1 MQTAIAQYFKKMKDF
16 DLKGYLA
23 ENKLV
28 KEEQESITIDSE
40 VDFETPLKTLENSV
54 AEPNLEEAD
63 AIREFIDFINRKY
76 PNLTYNQIHQYKH
89 NGYKGNLLRDAT
101 EEFEEEVETP
111 YTTQSAVNNYID
123 EVYGF
128 IRELNLDFPEELK
141 EIDMTI
147 SSEAVES
154 SVKQGL
160 NQMFERLA
168 DVVDDKDDIQSETLG
183 VTNYIKRLMREYA
196 KYADMDRQDLIEGGN
211 KFSKQGKEEARQ
223 EIERILS
230 MK

>member
-1 MQTAIAQYFKKMKDF
+1 MDNFNLRK
-16 DLKGYLA
+16 YLA

-28 KEEQESITIDSE
+28 KENITLDAALIKFEKDESDSSAQPSIE
-40 VDFETPLKTLENSV
+40 GISE
-54 AEPNLEEAD
+54 
-63 AIREFIDFINRKY
+63 IRNFIDFLRERDYKETELDKAFNEYTDEINPPSNTHTDIQNFIDYYR
-76 PNLTYNQIHQYKH
+76 
-89 NGYKGNLLRDAT
+89 
-101 EEFEEEVETP
+101 VENK
-111 YTTQSAVNNYID
+111 V
-123 EVYGF
+123 
-128 IRELNLDFPEELK
+128 ELE

-168 DVVDDKDDIQSETLG
+168 DIVDNKKEASIQSETLG

-196 KYADMDRQDLIEGGN
+196 KYADMDRRDSIEGGN

>member
-1 MQTAIAQYFKKMKDF
+1 MKDF
-16 DLKGYLA
+16 DLRKYLA

-28 KEEQESITIDSE
+28 KEEQGSITINSE
-40 VDFETPLKTLENSV
+40 VDFETPLSNMENS
-54 AEPNLEEAD
+54 ALEPNPEETNVILD
-63 AIREFIDFINRKY
+63 FIGFIRDKYSNLSYKQFREFSGDI
-76 PNLTYNQIHQYKH
+76 
-89 NGYKGNLLRDAT
+89 LRDSL
-101 EEFEEEVETP
+101 EEFEDEVDPPFMTNV
-111 YTTQSAVNNYID
+111 AVDNYID
-123 EVYGF
+123 LVYEF
-128 IRELNLDFPEELK
+128 VNELDLNYQEELE

-168 DVVDDKDDIQSETLG
+168 DIVNDKDDIQSETLG

-196 KYADMDRQDLIEGGN
+196 KYADMDRQDSIEGGN

>member
-1 MQTAIAQYFKKMKDF
+1 MKDF
-16 DLKGYLA
+16 DLRKYLT

-28 KEEQESITIDSE
+28 KEE
-40 VDFETPLKTLENSV
+40 LE
-54 AEPNLEEAD
+54 
-63 AIREFIDFINRKY
+63 
-76 PNLTYNQIHQYKH
+76 
-89 NGYKGNLLRDAT
+89 
-101 EEFEEEVETP
+101 
-111 YTTQSAVNNYID
+111 
-123 EVYGF
+123 
-128 IRELNLDFPEELK
+128 

-147 SSEAVES
+147 SSEAVEF

-168 DVVDDKDDIQSETLG
+168 DIVDNKKEASIQSETLG

-196 KYADMDRQDLIEGGN
+196 KYADMDRRDSIEGGN

-230 MK
+230 LTENKLVKENRALYDKVVGNNFERGNKEMSFDYERDMVHKVIDGVRNDFSNDEMLTREYINTIIAALEELKVNDF

>member
-1 MQTAIAQYFKKMKDF
+1 MKDF
-16 DLKGYLA
+16 DLRKYLA

-28 KEEQESITIDSE
+28 KEEQGSITINSE
-40 VDFETPLKTLENSV
+40 VDFETPLSNMENS
-54 AEPNLEEAD
+54 ALEPNPEETNVILD
-63 AIREFIDFINRKY
+63 FIGFIRDKYSNLSYKQFREFSGDI
-76 PNLTYNQIHQYKH
+76 
-89 NGYKGNLLRDAT
+89 LRDSL
-101 EEFEEEVETP
+101 EEFEDEVDPPFMTNV
-111 YTTQSAVNNYID
+111 AVDNYID
-123 EVYGF
+123 LVYEF
-128 IRELNLDFPEELK
+128 VNELDLNYQEELE

-168 DVVDDKDDIQSETLG
+168 DIVNDKEDIQSETLG

-196 KYADMDRQDLIEGGN
+196 KYADMDRRDSIEGGN

>member
-1 MQTAIAQYFKKMKDF
+1 MKDF
-16 DLKGYLA
+16 DLRKYLA

-28 KEEQESITIDSE
+28 KEEQGSITINSE
-40 VDFETPLKTLENSV
+40 VDFETPLSNMENS
-54 AEPNLEEAD
+54 ALEPNPEETNVILD
-63 AIREFIDFINRKY
+63 FIGFIRDKYSNLSYKQFREFSGDI
-76 PNLTYNQIHQYKH
+76 
-89 NGYKGNLLRDAT
+89 LRDSL
-101 EEFEEEVETP
+101 EEFEDEVDPPFMTNV
-111 YTTQSAVNNYID
+111 AVDNYID
-123 EVYGF
+123 LVYEF
-128 IRELNLDFPEELK
+128 VNELDLNYQEELE

-168 DVVDDKDDIQSETLG
+168 DIVNDKDDIQSETLG
-183 VTNYIKRLMREYA
+183 VTNYIKGLMREYA
-196 KYADMDRQDLIEGGN
+196 KYANMDRRDSIEGGN

>member
-1 MQTAIAQYFKKMKDF
+1 MKDF
-16 DLKGYLA
+16 DLRKYLA

-28 KEEQESITIDSE
+28 KEEQESITIDSK
-40 VDFETPLKTLENSV
+40 VDFETPLKTMETSAL
-54 AEPNLEEAD
+54 EPNPEETNV
-63 AIREFIDFINRKY
+63 ILDFIGFIRDKY
-76 PNLTYNQIHQYKH
+76 SNLTYKQFREFSGDI
-89 NGYKGNLLRDAT
+89 LRDSL
-101 EEFEEEVETP
+101 EEFEEEVDPPFMTNV
-111 YTTQSAVNNYID
+111 AVDNYID
-123 EVYGF
+123 LVYEF
-128 IRELNLDFPEELK
+128 VDELDLNYQEELE

-168 DVVDDKDDIQSETLG
+168 DIVDNKKEASIQSETLG

-196 KYADMDRQDLIEGGN
+196 KYADMDRRDSIEGGN

>member
-1 MQTAIAQYFKKMKDF
+1 MNNF
-16 DLKGYLA
+16 DLRKYLA
-23 ENKLV
+23 ENKLI
-28 KEEQESITIDSE
+28 KENITLDAALINFENDKSDSSAQPSIEGITE
-40 VDFETPLKTLENSV
+40 
-54 AEPNLEEAD
+54 
-63 AIREFIDFINRKY
+63 IRNFIDF
-76 PNLTYNQIHQYKH
+76 
-89 NGYKGNLLRDAT
+89 LRGRNYDEKELDIAFDEYT
-101 EEFEEEVETP
+101 EEITPPPHTQTDIQNFIDYYRKEKNKVEL
-111 YTTQSAVNNYID
+111 
-123 EVYGF
+123 E
-128 IRELNLDFPEELK
+128 

-168 DVVDDKDDIQSETLG
+168 DIVDNKEDIQSETLG

-196 KYADMDRQDLIEGGN
+196 KYANMDRRDSIEGGN

>member
-1 MQTAIAQYFKKMKDF
+1 MDNFNLRK
-16 DLKGYLA
+16 YLA

-28 KEEQESITIDSE
+28 KENITLDAALIKFEKDESDSSAQPSIE
-40 VDFETPLKTLENSV
+40 GISE
-54 AEPNLEEAD
+54 
-63 AIREFIDFINRKY
+63 IRNFIDFLRERKY
-76 PNLTYNQIHQYKH
+76 KE
-89 NGYKGNLLRDAT
+89 T
-101 EEFEEEVETP
+101 ELDKAFDEYTDEITPPSNTHTDIQNFIDYYRKEKNKVEL
-111 YTTQSAVNNYID
+111 
-123 EVYGF
+123 E
-128 IRELNLDFPEELK
+128 

-168 DVVDDKDDIQSETLG
+168 DIVDNKKEASIQSETLG

-196 KYADMDRQDLIEGGN
+196 KYADMDRQDSIEGGN